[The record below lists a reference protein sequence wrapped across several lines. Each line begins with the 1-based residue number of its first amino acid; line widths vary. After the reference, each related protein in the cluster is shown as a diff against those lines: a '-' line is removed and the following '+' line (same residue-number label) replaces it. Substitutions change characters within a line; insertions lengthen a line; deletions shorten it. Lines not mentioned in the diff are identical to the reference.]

1 MKKTLFLLL
10 FALALPLGTGSASAA
25 DFSSFDDIDAMME
38 DNALTSAANRYGAV
52 LLTFFPERATRLGY
66 ESANGKLDR
75 RTQERDAQALSALQ
89 TVQESLNEVN
99 RAKLSPS
106 KQTDYDMLQAAVRL
120 DARALQNGQITDNPL
135 YYTQA
140 LDAVYDLSLK
150 KLTASEQQDKDLT
163 ARAQAVADTVRQ
175 AQNNLREPSPYLS
188 QLATE
193 KAYYA
198 YLAYDELAD
207 RMAANL
213 QDDVSIAQVASDAR
227 AAKKNIKELFETFKK
242 FAQETNAQDFRL
254 GTEDYNFVLANKY
267 FITDK
272 KLGKTLEKNFKNAQ
286 KELKKALEPFAGATA
301 ADLDDQ
307 MVVISDLNAAPTL
320 EAAPEEAPKPEPK
333 KAKKGEELPPSAQ
346 DFYAVSRTLQTA
358 AQDNRNLLTEFAQD
372 AADLYGLFVQ
382 NGFLPAGLQT
392 RVAIRQMPSY
402 FAYTQGY
409 FFLPP
414 FGTQTTPGYDFFLR
428 LPSGNALNKQAMLA
442 RDFNEPT
449 RKLIL
454 TSQLIPGRYFQAAL
468 GKNAS
473 ALRLS
478 YPVPT
483 LQNGWSVYAQHLAKE
498 AGYIVTDQELLYLAW
513 ADYNRALAALLDYKL
528 HTKNFSYADA
538 LNFLMQENGFDQEQ
552 AETLLKNIAAEPG
565 EAVSYIAGYRA
576 IDALRAKYQKKR
588 GKKFSLSDF
597 HAKLLSLGAIPPAA
611 LESEMENAYQREK
624 DSVSLSSSLYL

>member
-10 FALALPLGTGSASAA
+10 FALALPLGTGSVSAA

-52 LLTFFPERATRLGY
+52 ILTFYPERATRLGY
-66 ESANGKLDR
+66 ESANNKLDQ
-75 RTQERDAQALSALQ
+75 RTKERDAQALAALQ
-89 TVQESLNEVN
+89 MVQESLNEVN
-99 RAKLSPS
+99 RAKLSPA
-106 KQTDYDMLQAAVRL
+106 KRTDYDMLQAAIRL
-120 DARALQNGQITDNPL
+120 DARNLQNGQTANNPL

-140 LDAVYDLSLK
+140 LDAVYDLALK
-150 KLTASEQQDKDLT
+150 KLTVSDQQDKDLT
-163 ARAQAVADTVRQ
+163 ARAQAIAATAKQ
-175 AQNNLREPSPYLS
+175 AQSNLTDPSPFLS

-207 RMAANL
+207 RMSANV

-242 FAQETNAQDFRL
+242 LAQETNTRDFRL
-254 GTEDYNFVLANKY
+254 GAEDYDFLLSNKY

-272 KLGKTLEKNFKNAQ
+272 KLGKTLDKNFKNAQ
-286 KELKKALEPFAGATA
+286 KELKKALEPFAGASA

-320 EAAPEEAPKPEPK
+320 EAAPEEAPKTEPK
-333 KAKKGEELPPSAQ
+333 KAKKGEEIPPSAQ

-372 AADLYGLFVQ
+372 ASDVYRLLVQ
-382 NGFLPAGLQT
+382 NGFLPSGLTT
-392 RVAIRQMPSY
+392 RVAIREMPSY
-402 FAYTQGY
+402 FAYTQSD

-414 FGTQTTPGYDFFLR
+414 FGSQTTPSYDFFLR
-428 LPSGNALNKQAMLA
+428 LPSGNALNKKAMLA

-468 GKNAS
+468 GKNVS

-538 LNFLMQENGFDQEQ
+538 LNFLTQENGFDQDQ
-552 AETLLKNIAAEPG
+552 AETLLKNIAAQPG

-576 IDALRAKYQKKR
+576 IEAVRAKYQKKL
-588 GKKFSLSDF
+588 GKKFSPADF
-597 HAKLLSLGAIPPAA
+597 HAKLLSLGAVPPSA

-624 DSVSLSSSLYL
+624 DAVSVSSSLYL